1 MRPQVAFLNGL
12 FMDLHSARVS
22 ILDRGFCY
30 GDGLFETMRS
40 YRGRVF
46 RLDAHIGRLFSSLD
60 SIGIHLPATQGEIK
74 RSIQRMMGKNQ
85 CPDSMVRLTVS
96 RGEREGGIMV
106 DPDLPPTVVIYQRP
120 FEPLPRKCYEEG
132 IDVSLFP
139 SSASRI
145 SGLARQVKSCNFLSY
160 ILIREQARKK
170 NSMEGI
176 LIDENNR
183 IAEGTTSN
191 IFMVKDGVLKTP
203 EVNEYVLA
211 GITRQAVLEIAASS
225 SIPVSAT
232 SLAPGD
238 ILAADEVFITNSGIE
253 ILPVKRVDGSRIG
266 DGHPGEITRYL
277 HRKFLKSIER
287 EN

>member
-1 MRPQVAFLNGL
+1 MKPQIAFLNGL

-46 RLDAHIGRLFSSLD
+46 RLDAHIERLFSSLD
-60 SIGIHLPATQGEIK
+60 HIGIHLPMTQGEIK
-74 RSIQRMMGKNQ
+74 RTIRHVMEKNQ

-96 RGEREGGIMV
+96 RGEQEGGIV
-106 DPDLPPTVVIYQRP
+106 FNPDLPPTVAIYQRP
-120 FEPLPRKCYEEG
+120 LQLLPRKYYDEG

-139 SSASRI
+139 SSAFRV

-160 ILIREQARKK
+160 IMIREQARKK

-191 IFMVKDGVLKTP
+191 IFMVRDGVLKTP
-203 EVNEYVLA
+203 EVSEYVLA
-211 GITRQAVLEIAASS
+211 GITRQVVLEIAASR
-225 SIPVSAT
+225 SIAVSET

-253 ILPVKRVDGSRIG
+253 MLPVKRVDGRKVG
-266 DGHPGEITRYL
+266 DGRPGEITRYL
-277 HRKFLKSIER
+277 HREFLKSVER
-287 EN
+287 GN